1 MLEKKRKQG
10 SKKKEFEKIIVDLRI
25 QVQMDQ
31 ERLESLEQSLNK
43 EQQKF
48 EELKQQLL
56 ESEEENHTLK

>member
-10 SKKKEFEKIIVDLRI
+10 SKKKEFEQIIVDLRI

-56 ESEEENHTLK
+56 ECEEEN